1 MYSIEGL
8 KNGIEQANKNVEMYK
23 TLIEKEKFTA
33 QEYEKMIKV
42 LEEKEELTKG
52 KTVEVIRE

>member
-23 TLIEKEKFTA
+23 TLIEKEKSTV